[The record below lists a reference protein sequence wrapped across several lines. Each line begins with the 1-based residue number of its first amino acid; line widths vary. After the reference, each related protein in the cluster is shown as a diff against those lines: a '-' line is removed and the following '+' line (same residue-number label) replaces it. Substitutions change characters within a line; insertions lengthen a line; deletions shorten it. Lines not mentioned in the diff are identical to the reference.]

1 MSSFPFQ
8 GRRTPVQCPDAAQDP
23 PSAQGPFAH
32 HRALP
37 VSGWHLAPPRRAFP
51 LLHRSYGPMRQTNPL
66 PPPPSLPGSA
76 GLCRLLSAPAGG
88 WPFPTLSLRV
98 FPWMQGPVPRRL
110 AGCLYPFL
118 PLRHRPSL
126 RLNQVGA
133 HQIRSAISKRV
144 SFRGGSH
151 SLRFQP
157 PGLLATPI
165 APTAPARRAGG
176 QPWRFRPSRTRVV
189 TDHVHRIS

>member
-1 MSSFPFQ
+1 MLP
-8 GRRTPVQCPDAAQDP
+8 RTRQVP
-23 PSAQGPFAH
+23 
-32 HRALP
+32 RA
-37 VSGWHLAPPRRAFP
+37 
-51 LLHRSYGPMRQTNPL
+51 PL
-66 PPPPSLPGSA
+66 PTIGRSPCQGGISHHLEGRSPSFIAPTGPCARPTPSRRRRSLPGSA

-144 SFRGGSH
+144 SFRGCSH